1 MLTRINFRMI
11 AEMFAFLP
19 FRHIFL
25 CMQTGKVTPNKT
37 THCHLLPTENNEIQ
51 QPQQVIISTT
61 DLMEESFVHA
71 TTSDIYTTFGEE
83 LQTQE
88 TEVNASSH
96 TILNQGNIE
105 VIATTNPN
113 ISMVEKKA
121 DEFEIFGNFVAEIM
135 RNKSKSQARL
145 LQMNIMRLIAD
156 SEGD

>member
-1 MLTRINFRMI
+1 MT
-11 AEMFAFLP
+11 
-19 FRHIFL
+19 
-25 CMQTGKVTPNKT
+25 TNKA
-37 THCHLLPTENNEIQ
+37 THGHLLPTENNEIQ
-51 QPQQVIISTT
+51 QSQQVIISSS
-61 DLMEESFVHA
+61 DLIEESYVHA

-88 TEVNASSH
+88 TEVNGDHH

-105 VIATTNPN
+105 VIATSTPN